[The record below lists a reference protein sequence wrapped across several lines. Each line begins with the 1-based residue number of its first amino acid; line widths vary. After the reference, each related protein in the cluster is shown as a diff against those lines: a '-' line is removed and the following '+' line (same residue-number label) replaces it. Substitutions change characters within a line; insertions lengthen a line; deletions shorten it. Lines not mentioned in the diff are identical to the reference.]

1 MSKKNKPA
9 KWASPVPVS
18 HGTYDRGVR
27 QTIVFMKIIYLTWK
41 KMKTTKEGSDWNI
54 AELEVVYNVSTKVLL
69 EFFNLSK
76 KKLRDY
82 WRHVDEELIQPKVNE
97 LYRKMT
103 SKIII
108 PGERKDVGKIIM
120 ADRKVDME
128 KIRQELE
135 HDKTIQNR

>member
-1 MSKKNKPA
+1 MSKNKRA
-9 KWASPVPVS
+9 KWASGVPVS
-18 HGTYDRGVR
+18 RGTYDRGVR
-27 QTIVFMKIIYLTWK
+27 QTVVYMKIIYLTWRK
-41 KMKTTKEGSDWNI
+41 LKATKEGSDWNRM
-54 AELEVVYNVSTKVLL
+54 ELEVVYNICTKVLL
-69 EFFNLSK
+69 EFFNLGK
-76 KKLRDY
+76 KKLREY
-82 WRHVDEELIQPKVNE
+82 WRNVNEALVQTKVDE

-108 PGERKDVGKIIM
+108 PGERKDVRQIIM